1 MPDKSF
7 RVLGAAALLTIA
19 SVLAACSSSSPTTQ
33 GPLSKSGDSSTAAN
47 HPEWSQY
54 TFTIGDNG
62 GDGSEEL
69 AKVTGAFED
78 APYKIKFARFDYGP
92 PLVQAAAAG
101 DIDLGYVGTVPPITG
116 AAQQYGFKIVATQHG
131 ADVTKA
137 AENIIVP
144 KDSPLQ
150 TLTDLKGKKIAIP
163 QGSSAH
169 GLALLALK
177 SVGLT
182 PKDVELVYL
191 SPAAGATAFNTGKVD
206 AWSIWNPQSAIALGD
221 GARII
226 AKGLPPIDQV
236 NNYYVATDKS
246 LNDSSRR
253 AALTDVLTRIARIF
267 NWAQQNHDQ
276 YAKAIAKETGVPLA
290 DARATV
296 DSYPFKVTQVLPE
309 DIKAEQ
315 ALSDAFLEAGEIKK
329 SVDVTTITDNLLP
342 DGFDSSKLS

>member
-33 GPLSKSGDSSTAAN
+33 GPLSKSGDSATAAS

-62 GDGSEEL
+62 GDGNEEL
-69 AKVTGAFED
+69 SKITGAFDD
-78 APYKIKFARFDYGP
+78 APYKVKFARFDYGP
-92 PLVQAAAAG
+92 PLVQAAATG
-101 DIDLGYVGTVPPITG
+101 DIELGSVGDVPPITG
-116 AAQQYGFKIVATQHG
+116 AAKQFGFKIVAVQRG
-131 ADVTKA
+131 ADATKA

-144 KDSPLQ
+144 KDSPIQ
-150 TLTDLKGKKIAIP
+150 TLADLKGKRLAVP

-177 SVGLT
+177 SVGLS

-206 AWSIWNPQSAIALGD
+206 AWSIWNPQSAIALGN
-221 GARII
+221 GARIV

-246 LNDSSRR
+246 LNDPSRR

-267 NWAQQNHDQ
+267 NWAQQNPDQ

-342 DGFDSSKLS
+342 NGFDSSQLS

>member
-1 MPDKSF
+1 MRDRSF
-7 RVLGAAALLTIA
+7 RILGAVTLVAAVTA
-19 SVLAACSSSSPTTQ
+19 LAACGSTDDKATG
-33 GPLSKSGDSSTAAN
+33 GPLSKSVGSSAPN

-54 TFTIGDNG
+54 SFTLGDNG

-69 AKVTGAFED
+69 AKLTGAFDD
-78 APYKIKFARFDYGP
+78 APYKVKFARFDYGP
-92 PLVQAAAAG
+92 PLVQAAASG

-116 AAQQYGFKIVATQHG
+116 AAKQYGFKIVATQHG
-131 ADVTKA
+131 ADLTKA

-144 KDSPLQ
+144 KDSPIH
-150 TLTDLKGKKIAIP
+150 TLADLKGKKIAIP

-206 AWSIWNPQSAIALGD
+206 AWSIWNPQSAIAVGG
-221 GARII
+221 GARIL
-226 AKGLPPIDQV
+226 AAGLPPIDQV

-246 LNDSSRR
+246 LGDPARR
-253 AALTDVLTRIARIF
+253 AALADVLTRVARIF
-267 NWAQQNHDQ
+267 NWAQQNPDD
-276 YAKAIAKETGVPLA
+276 YAKAIAKETGVPLK

-296 DSYPFKVTQVLPE
+296 DAYPFKISQVLPS

-315 ALSDAFLEAGEIKK
+315 DLSNAFFEAGEITKQ
-329 SVDVTTITDNLLP
+329 VDVTTITDNLLP

>member
-1 MPDKSF
+1 MSSNTF
-7 RVLGAAALLTIA
+7 RLAAAV
-19 SVLAACSSSSPTTQ
+19 VLVTVAGTATACGSSSKD
-33 GPLSKSGDSSTAAN
+33 GDAPLSKSGTAS

-54 TFTIGDNG
+54 TFTLGDNG

-69 AKVTGAFED
+69 ARVTGAFDD
-78 APYKIKFARFDYGP
+78 APYKVKFARFDYGP
-92 PLVQAAAAG
+92 PLVQATATG

-116 AAQQYGFKIVATQHG
+116 AAKQFGFKVVATQHG

-144 KDSPLQ
+144 KDSPIQ
-150 TLTDLKGKKIAIP
+150 TLADLKGKKIAIP

-182 PKDVELVYL
+182 PKDVDLVYL

-206 AWSIWNPQSAIALGD
+206 AWSIWNPPSAIAVKD

-236 NNYYVATDKS
+236 NNYYVATEKS
-246 LNDSSRR
+246 LNDPGRR
-253 AALTDVLTRIARIF
+253 AALADVLTRVAKIF
-267 NWAQQNHDQ
+267 TWAQQHPDE
-276 YAKAIAKETGVPLA
+276 YAKAIAKETGVSLE
-290 DARATV
+290 DARTTV
-296 DSYPFKVTQVLPE
+296 DAYPFKVTAVQPA

-315 ALSDAFLEAGEIKK
+315 DLSDAFFEAGEITKK
-329 SVDVTTITDNLLP
+329 VDVTELTDNLLP
-342 DGFDSSKLS
+342 ADFDSSKVS

>member
-1 MPDKSF
+1 MSHKSV
-7 RVLGAAALLTIA
+7 RALGAAALLVVAT
-19 SVLAACSSSSPTTQ
+19 SLAACGGADKAAG
-33 GPLSKSGDSSTAAN
+33 GPLSKSSDPNAAN
-47 HPEWSQY
+47 HPEWAQY

-69 AKVTGAFED
+69 TKITGAFDD
-78 APYKIKFARFDYGP
+78 APYKVKFARFDYGP
-92 PLVQAAAAG
+92 PLVQAAASG
-101 DIDLGYVGTVPPITG
+101 NIDLGYVGTVPPITG

-131 ADVTKA
+131 SDPTKA

-144 KDSPLQ
+144 KDSPIQ
-150 TLTDLKGKKIAIP
+150 TLSDLKGKKIAIP

-206 AWSIWNPQSAIALGD
+206 AWSIWNPQSAIAVGD

-226 AKGLPPIDQV
+226 AKGIPPIDQV

-246 LNDSSRR
+246 LNDPTRR
-253 AALTDVLTRIARIF
+253 AALADVLTRIARIF
-267 NWAQQNHDQ
+267 NWAQKNPDQ
-276 YAKAIAKETGVPLA
+276 YAKAIATETGVPLA

-296 DSYPFKVTQVLPE
+296 DSYPFKISQVLPE

-315 ALSDAFLEAGEIKK
+315 ALSDAFFEAGEIKK
-329 SVDVTTITDNLLP
+329 QVDVTTITDNLLP
-342 DGFDSSKLS
+342 AGFDSSTLS

>member
-1 MPDKSF
+1 MPNRTL
-7 RVLGAAALLTIA
+7 RVLGATALLVAAT
-19 SVLAACSSSSPTTQ
+19 VLPACGSAEKSAG
-33 GPLSKSGDSSTAAN
+33 GPLSKSSDPSAAN
-47 HPEWSQY
+47 HPEWAQY

-69 AKVTGAFED
+69 SKVTGVFDD
-78 APYKIKFARFDYGP
+78 APYRVKFARFDYGP

-101 DIDLGYVGTVPPITG
+101 NIDLGYVGTVPPITG

-131 ADVTKA
+131 ADATKA

-144 KDSPLQ
+144 KDSPIQ
-150 TLTDLKGKKIAIP
+150 TLADLRGKKLAVP

-182 PKDVELVYL
+182 TKDVELVYL
-191 SPAAGATAFNTGKVD
+191 APAAGASAFNSGKVD
-206 AWSIWNPQSAIALGD
+206 AWSIWNPQSAIAIGD
-221 GARII
+221 GARVI

-246 LNDSSRR
+246 LNDPTRR
-253 AALTDVLTRIARIF
+253 AALADVLTRVARLF
-267 NWAQQNHDQ
+267 NWAQKNPDQ
-276 YAKAIAKETGVPLA
+276 YAKAIAAETGVPLE

-296 DSYPFKVTQVLPE
+296 DAYPFKVAQVLPE
-309 DIKAEQ
+309 DVAAEQ
-315 ALSDAFLEAGEIKK
+315 ALSDAFFEAGEIKK
-329 SVDVTTITDNLLP
+329 QVDIPSIVDNLLP
-342 DGFDSSKLS
+342 DGFDSSTLS

>member
-1 MPDKSF
+1 MSHRTF
-7 RVLGAAALLTIA
+7 RLTLAAVVLTVT
-19 SVLAACSSSSPTTQ
+19 SVLAACSSSKAPDA
-33 GPLSKSGDSSTAAN
+33 PLSSAGGSTAAS

-69 AKVTGAFED
+69 AKVTGAFDD
-78 APYKIKFARFDYGP
+78 APYKVKFARFDYGP
-92 PLVQAAAAG
+92 PLVQAAG

-116 AAQQYGFKIVATQHG
+116 AAKQFGFKIVATQHG
-131 ADVTKA
+131 SDPTKA

-144 KDSPLQ
+144 KGSPIQ
-150 TLTDLKGKKIAIP
+150 TLADLKGKKIAIP

-206 AWSIWNPQSAIALGD
+206 AWSIWNPPSAIAVKD

-226 AKGLPPIDQV
+226 AKGVPPIDQV
-236 NNYYVATDKS
+236 NNYYVASDKS
-246 LNDSSRR
+246 LKDPAKR
-253 AALTDVLTRIARIF
+253 AALADVLTRIARIF
-267 NWAQQNHDQ
+267 NWAQQNPDE
-276 YAKAIAKETGVPLA
+276 YAKAIAKETSISKE
-290 DARATV
+290 DARTTV
-296 DSYPFKVTQVLPE
+296 DAYQFKVTQVLPE

-315 ALSDAFLEAGEIKK
+315 DLSDAFFEAGEITKK
-329 SVDVTTITDNLLP
+329 VDVAEITDNLLP
-342 DGFDSSKLS
+342 DGFDSSKLT